1 MKVAYLG
8 VLLSASFLELTSHE
22 DEARVVQCVLTYPET
37 NKIIL
42 KSVSVCLTK
51 SFNKIEH
58 EKKTL
63 AKILSKMYPYE
74 EDKNKEEI
82 RSQRREIWHTYLTS
96 STKRRKLV
104 PGLVKQLSEKAQIH

>member
-22 DEARVVQCVLTYPET
+22 DEARAVQCVLTYPET

-51 SFNKIEH
+51 
-58 EKKTL
+58 
-63 AKILSKMYPYE
+63 
-74 EDKNKEEI
+74 
-82 RSQRREIWHTYLTS
+82 
-96 STKRRKLV
+96 RRKLV
-104 PGLVKQLSEKAQIH
+104 PGLVKQLSEKAQTH